1 MKNIMK
7 KSFYTIL
14 GTLFLTQ
21 TALTH
26 AAIDF
31 DKEAIDDG
39 IQGTS
44 DTADVAV
51 QKLVGTIST
60 FLAIVAVLFGIYGG
74 FLILTA
80 AWDEEKV
87 KKGKTILVQAI
98 LGLVVI
104 WIASSVIT
112 WIVGVLGD
120 SSAGW

>member
-7 KSFYTIL
+7 KSFYSML

-26 AAIDF
+26 AAMGF
-31 DKEAIDDG
+31 GNDKVESE

-44 DTADVAV
+44 DTADIAI

-80 AWDEEKV
+80 A
-87 KKGKTILVQAI
+87 
-98 LGLVVI
+98 
-104 WIASSVIT
+104 
-112 WIVGVLGD
+112 
-120 SSAGW
+120 